1 MLKKA
6 AGSGWL
12 EDPEAALEY
21 DLSIMTMAGGVTRSA
36 SAVGDGETGL
46 HAKVNAES
54 SGSVISNV
62 GRLGGGGGKKKKGAD
77 SGSPV
82 AASKSG
88 NAAAPEALGNPAE
101 DKLQLRGSV
110 NVATYNDGRVVEGQP
125 IKRRD
130 SLDAASSESVVLPG
144 NIGLLAEAL
153 RRERPIN
160 VKDCYKDSRF
170 DPTVDAISGY
180 VTVSALTIPL
190 STRMGSQIGVLQA
203 INKHAQASVLDNT
216 TEAAAAAG
224 KSGEDDD
231 MMNELFA
238 GKRRIAQATIDR
250 HRRAYVEFSK
260 EDEEKAQ
267 TLCTVAS
274 TLLENYILML
284 EQNFNATNE
293 ADEDELKDDVTAT
306 PSGAEKSAQELETM
320 DDEEEEE
327 EEAAASGLDAA
338 EGASNDATV
347 VA

>member
-1 MLKKA
+1 M
-6 AGSGWL
+6 
-12 EDPEAALEY
+12 
-21 DLSIMTMAGGVTRSA
+21 
-36 SAVGDGETGL
+36 
-46 HAKVNAES
+46 
-54 SGSVISNV
+54 
-62 GRLGGGGGKKKKGAD
+62 
-77 SGSPV
+77 
-82 AASKSG
+82 
-88 NAAAPEALGNPAE
+88 
-101 DKLQLRGSV
+101 
-110 NVATYNDGRVVEGQP
+110 
-125 IKRRD
+125 
-130 SLDAASSESVVLPG
+130 
-144 NIGLLAEAL
+144 
-153 RRERPIN
+153 
-160 VKDCYKDSRF
+160 KDCYKDSRF

-224 KSGEDDD
+224 KSGEDDG